1 MVVVGAGIV
10 GASVA
15 YHAARDGASVVLVDR
30 SRPASGVTG
39 DSFAWI
45 RGEDWARL
53 EREVAGVSV
62 DWSGSLAWGE
72 DAEPLGPDD
81 RLVDADEIARLE
93 PNLRTPPPRAVYR
106 PGDGAVDA
114 VAVTEALVDAARR
127 HGAQIRLG
135 EDIRRLRVRNGA
147 VIGVETA
154 SDFMACRTVVLAAG
168 VGAVPLCAALGVELP
183 VAASPAQLLRFS
195 GPPGLVRTVVSTP
208 ELDVRQSADGTVL
221 VAVAADAQ
229 PPRLDASFT
238 GAEALRLVDDR
249 VGMRPMPLDGE
260 PIIGPLPGHRGGYL
274 AVMHSGIRLAPEVG
288 RRIAA
293 ELAATLAS

>member
-1 MVVVGAGIV
+1 VVVVEAGIV

-30 SRPASGVTG
+30 SPPASGVTG

-45 RGEDWARL
+45 GGLTAVEEWARL

-62 DWSGSLAWGE
+62 GWSGSLAWGE
-72 DAEPLGPDD
+72 DTEPPGPDD

-93 PNLRTPPPRAVYR
+93 PNLRMPPPRAVYR
-106 PGDGAVDA
+106 PGDGAVDP
-114 VAVTEALVDAARR
+114 VAVTVALADAARR
-127 HGAQIRLG
+127 HGAQIRVG
-135 EDIRRLRVRNGA
+135 EEIGRLRVRDGA

-154 SDFMACRTVVLAAG
+154 SDVVACRTVVLAAG

-183 VAASPAQLLRFS
+183 VAASPARLLRFS
-195 GPPGLVRTVVSTP
+195 GPPGLVRAVVSSP
-208 ELDVRQSADGTVL
+208 ELDVRQTADGMVL
-221 VAVAADAQ
+221 VAVAADAP
-229 PPRLDASFT
+229 PPRLDDTFA

-249 VGMRPMPLDGE
+249 VGMRPMPLDGL
-260 PIIGPLPGHRGGYL
+260 PIIGPLPGHPGGYL

-288 RRIAA
+288 RQIAA
-293 ELAATLAS
+293 ELAS